1 MRSQKIEEILHNHG
15 IEQSDKLASALEE
28 ILKAYSKDSDN
39 IKTIQNEMD
48 RNLRLKNRSLG
59 RRF

>member
-1 MRSQKIEEILHNHG
+1 MRSQKIEEILQKHG

-48 RNLRLKNRSLG
+48 RNLMKVNRARG
-59 RRF
+59 IR